1 MPERSRKNSYPGGSS
16 MLSSIKEKMLIA
28 RVTDIILNAEHPKFI
43 SHGGWPS
50 IGTIFYEEQD
60 QPGSN
65 ANTPAKPFF
74 PQSSAYPL
82 VNELVLIFFLPTK
95 ALGKNKSSKTAYY
108 INMIGIWNSPHH
120 NAYPNPIEPRISPSS
135 NKDYFQT
142 TAGSYV
148 RKTDSGSLQPDG
160 NSIALNS
167 PFNTSQQTFIE
178 RSNIYPLLPFAG
190 DVIYEGRWG
199 NSIRFGSTA
208 NPNFITP
215 NNTPVLN
222 NWSDVTSN
230 GNPITIIRNGQ
241 NPNNINDGWVP
252 TTEDINEDL
261 SSIYLTSNQKLPF
274 FTQNFSFFSYPEKT
288 EPSTPN
294 SYVGPQVAINSDRLV
309 FNAKKDHVLISGEK
323 SINLSSNNS
332 LNFDSKH
339 VIIETETIKLGS
351 QFASEPV
358 VKGQTLYEDLDFMLQ
373 ALIQIVGVL
382 EESKLWPGGNP
393 APNGSTS
400 LVALSTKESLKTIKK
415 DLKNI
420 LSKTVKTL

>member
-1 MPERSRKNSYPGGSS
+1 MPERSRKTQYPGGSS
-16 MLSSIKEKMLIA
+16 LLSSIKDKMIIA
-28 RVTDIILNAEHPKFI
+28 RVTDIILNSEHPNFE
-43 SHGGWPS
+43 SYGGWPS
-50 IGTIFYEEQD
+50 IGTISYEEQD

-65 ANTPAKPFF
+65 FNTVAKPFY
-74 PQSSAYPL
+74 PQISSYPL
-82 VNELVLIFFLPTK
+82 INELVLLFFLPNTTI
-95 ALGKNKSSKTAYY
+95 GKNRTSKSAYY
-108 INMIGIWNSPHH
+108 INMIGIWNNPHH

-142 TAGSYV
+142 AAGSYV

-167 PFNTSQQTFIE
+167 PSNPSQGTFIE
-178 RSNIYPLLPFAG
+178 RSNIHPLLPFAG
-190 DVIYEGRWG
+190 DIIHEGRWG

-241 NPNNINDGWVP
+241 DPNNTSFGWVP
-252 TTEDINEDL
+252 TTENINEDL

-288 EPSTPN
+288 KPTTPN
-294 SYVGPQVAINSDRLV
+294 TYTGPQVAINSDRLV

-332 LNFDSKH
+332 LNFDSKQ
-339 VIIETETIKLGS
+339 VIIETGIIKLGS

-358 VKGQTLYEDLDFMLQ
+358 VKGQTLYNDLDFMLDS
-373 ALIQIVGVL
+373 LIQIVKVL
-382 EESKLWPGGNP
+382 EDSKLWPGGNSV
-393 APNGSTS
+393 PNPSG
-400 LVALSTKESLKTIKK
+400 LVALSTKEALK
-415 DLKNI
+415 DLKKNLKDI
-420 LSKTVKTL
+420 LSTTVKTL